1 VEKDS
6 FREQYPM
13 KIFDCTTYYSEDL
26 MLEVRFNILNE
37 HVHKFI
43 IVESKY
49 SHSGKKKELN
59 FNIDNFKKFKDKIVY
74 LVIENEPE
82 NIMDVSDP
90 KSSIY
95 IKRMNSLKRIEQSY
109 DYMLNGIKDASD
121 EDLIILNDN
130 DEIPNLNSKQF
141 LASKKKIIIF
151 EQLFCYYKFN
161 LLYDLVPWYGSRAC
175 KKKYLK
181 SFSWLK
187 NLKNKKYPFWRIDTL
202 LSNYKEISVEII
214 KDGGWHFTNVMSPEK
229 LFNKL
234 NNFGHHNEFEL
245 SNISIN
251 DLKEQ
256 IENKMVNYNHL
267 ADKTD
272 QNKYKFNYKLKNLDN
287 ELLPEFLRLNKTL
300 YKDWFN

>member
-1 VEKDS
+1 
-6 FREQYPM
+6 M

-141 LASKKKIIIF
+141 LASKKKN
-151 EQLFCYYKFN
+151 YYF
-161 LLYDLVPWYGSRAC
+161 
-175 KKKYLK
+175 
-181 SFSWLK
+181 
-187 NLKNKKYPFWRIDTL
+187 
-202 LSNYKEISVEII
+202 
-214 KDGGWHFTNVMSPEK
+214 
-229 LFNKL
+229 
-234 NNFGHHNEFEL
+234 
-245 SNISIN
+245 
-251 DLKEQ
+251 
-256 IENKMVNYNHL
+256 
-267 ADKTD
+267 
-272 QNKYKFNYKLKNLDN
+272 
-287 ELLPEFLRLNKTL
+287 
-300 YKDWFN
+300 